1 MAIEW
6 QSNPA
11 RGAPGGHLEPDAAAR
26 EDGRPSGRRGV
37 GWRATGD
44 AGRRPCPVA
53 PIAGSLTQEV
63 AYAMRFPVDSEKRR
77 VVDAARFRA
86 SGHAPINRGA
96 GQTGTSD

>member
-1 MAIEW
+1 
-6 QSNPA
+6 
-11 RGAPGGHLEPDAAAR
+11 
-26 EDGRPSGRRGV
+26 
-37 GWRATGD
+37 
-44 AGRRPCPVA
+44 VA

-96 GQTGTSD
+96 GQTGTSDRRAGVHCAINDRARDSDSFPTAARLVRGPS